1 MSSKSS
7 LVRSAS
13 DLIFQFRPLVI
24 FFFILATLFMLW
36 SATALKVDAG
46 FNKLLPLDHPYMKTF
61 VKYQEE
67 FGGANRIL
75 IAITVEKGDIFTSE
89 FFNTLKNITDEELV
103 SMFWVNEFFDPS
115 DSDTLASKK

>member
-1 MSSKSS
+1 MSSKPR

-13 DLIFQFRPLVI
+13 ELIFKFRPLVI
-24 FFFILATLFMLW
+24 FFFIVATLFMLW
-36 SATALKVDAG
+36 SAAALKVDAG

-75 IAITVEKGDIFTSE
+75 IAITVEKGDIFTPE
-89 FFNTLKNITDEELV
+89 FFNTLKNITDEV
-103 SMFWVNEFFDPS
+103 FFIPGVDRARPRQR
-115 DSDTLASKK
+115 L

>member
-1 MSSKSS
+1 MNGRNTS
-7 LVRSAS
+7 VYRSFFSGLIENLFGFFIKTIIFCDFPVSGS

-89 FFNTLKNITDEELV
+89 FFNTLKI
-103 SMFWVNEFFDPS
+103 
-115 DSDTLASKK
+115 